1 MEAPHAKDPPCPP
14 ESSTVVPA
22 PEPPPC
28 PHTPLQNSKENKQ
41 ELIYVEEEEEEE
53 EERTNQDRG
62 QLSTKPTRPLDLN
75 LSSGDSDRWFCPEP
89 NLIHFLD
96 MGRPETSPEEP
107 AEAPSEAEPK
117 VFSCNYCQRK
127 FYSSQALGGHQNAHK
142 RERTL
147 AKRGQRLGATG
158 LHVLGN
164 PFYMNQHHHRHHYSS
179 MSSLPLHGGDAY
191 SNRSL
196 GIQAHSM
203 IHKPSHAPS
212 FSANP
217 IGNGVYGHH
226 VWTRPPVLGQ
236 HPAVGRLLPMDS
248 SHHHHQANATVGSSS
263 YSSSRA
269 SVGRFDNITPSIG
282 ILGNEMG
289 SSSCWGTMTGGRLK
303 ANQEELQKIDLSLK
317 LWN

>member
-1 MEAPHAKDPPCPP
+1 MEAPHAKDPPCPS

-28 PHTPLQNSKENKQ
+28 PHTPLQNSKENKL
-41 ELIYVEEEEEEE
+41 ELIYVEEEEEE

-107 AEAPSEAEPK
+107 SEAPSEAEPK

-164 PFYMNQHHHRHHYSS
+164 PFYMDQHHHRHHYSS

-212 FSANP
+212 FSASP

-226 VWTRPPVLGQ
+226 VWARPPVLGQ
-236 HPAVGRLLPMDS
+236 QPAVGRLLPMDS

-263 YSSSRA
+263 YSSSRV
-269 SVGRFDNITPSIG
+269 SVGRFDNIMPSMG
-282 ILGNEMG
+282 ILGNETG
-289 SSSCWGTMTGGRLK
+289 SSGCWGTTTGARLK
-303 ANQEELQKIDLSLK
+303 ANQEELHKLDLSLK